1 MCINVIMYGNIR
13 MWHDSIAFSYTPPP
27 SPPPKKE
34 GFLGLDIYREREA
47 SSVSRM
53 GQNGFGP
60 SPKRA
65 LFSFLMGVLSFILF
79 SGKMARVRY

>member
-27 SPPPKKE
+27 PPPKKE
-34 GFLGLDIYREREA
+34 GFWVWIYIERET

-65 LFSFLMGVLSFILF
+65 LFSFLMGVLSFILL